1 MKITVGGIRSRVLM
15 CVAGSFTA
23 IVLIGTA
30 AFAQGPPASG
40 TPGAARGE
48 GRQGR
53 AGRGIQALY
62 PVLPIGSALP
72 DFSLLGIDGKRHT
85 PQEYEKAKVLVV
97 MFESN
102 HCPAS
107 IAYEHRMLEL
117 YKAYGS
123 RDVRFIAINPN
134 NPKAVRLNELGYTD
148 MTDSFEEMKLRAAFM
163 DLPWLY
169 LYDGETQALSMKMGA
184 VATPH
189 IFIFDQERKLQYQG
203 AIDDSRAVAQVKQ
216 RYAANA
222 IDELLAGRPVS
233 VRETRALGCSTKWIS
248 TSVAGVEEEMKA
260 IQDAPVTVAPVAA
273 DGLRAL
279 RQNASSGKTLLVS
292 VWSTANPAS
301 VTQFGA
307 LQTTFRMY
315 AGSGRPMEL
324 ITVSTDASATSAA
337 VLEFLKAQH
346 ATSRNLQAAS
356 AAEAQAAFGLKWNAA
371 QPLTLVV
378 GPDGQVLYQ
387 KEGRIDIYE
396 VRRIILASFP
406 EVPSWPGIRDYYTDA
421 VARTAAKKR

>member
-169 LYDGETQALSMKMGA
+169 LYDGETQALSDTQGPSTTLEVPGGTTIPLASNADYNGA
-184 VATPH
+184 
-189 IFIFDQERKLQYQG
+189 
-203 AIDDSRAVAQVKQ
+203 
-216 RYAANA
+216 N
-222 IDELLAGRPVS
+222 
-233 VRETRALGCSTKWIS
+233 
-248 TSVAGVEEEMKA
+248 
-260 IQDAPVTVAPVAA
+260 
-273 DGLRAL
+273 LRAL
-279 RQNASSGKTLLVS
+279 EKRSEVMRDSINYFPPMANQACRIGFFADLGSRAMAYDQVDISSRRACIGRLYFLIPGGITYGQYFLNVKFENSLIRVPFRVFTKEEEKLLSKNYKSIKKQV
-292 VWSTANPAS
+292 
-301 VTQFGA
+301 
-307 LQTTFRMY
+307 
-315 AGSGRPMEL
+315 
-324 ITVSTDASATSAA
+324 D
-337 VLEFLKAQH
+337 
-346 ATSRNLQAAS
+346 
-356 AAEAQAAFGLKWNAA
+356 EAFK
-371 QPLTLVV
+371 P
-378 GPDGQVLYQ
+378 
-387 KEGRIDIYE
+387 
-396 VRRIILASFP
+396 
-406 EVPSWPGIRDYYTDA
+406 
-421 VARTAAKKR
+421 KKN

>member
-1 MKITVGGIRSRVLM
+1 MKVTVGGIRSRVLM
-15 CVAGSFTA
+15 CVVGSFTA

-30 AFAQGPPASG
+30 AAAQGPPANG
-40 TPGAARGE
+40 TTGAARGE

-148 MTDSFEEMKLRAAFM
+148 MSDSFEEMKLRAAFM

-233 VRETRALGCSTKWIS
+233 RAR
-248 TSVAGVEEEMKA
+248 
-260 IQDAPVTVAPVAA
+260 DARPGLLDEVDFDLRGRRRGGDEGDPGRPGHDALQSLA

-292 VWSTANPAS
+292 VWIRPTRRVSRSSARCRPRSACMR
-301 VTQFGA
+301 A
-307 LQTTFRMY
+307 A
-315 AGSGRPMEL
+315 AGRWS
-324 ITVSTDASATSAA
+324 
-337 VLEFLKAQH
+337 
-346 ATSRNLQAAS
+346 
-356 AAEAQAAFGLKWNAA
+356 
-371 QPLTLVV
+371 
-378 GPDGQVLYQ
+378 
-387 KEGRIDIYE
+387 
-396 VRRIILASFP
+396 
-406 EVPSWPGIRDYYTDA
+406 
-421 VARTAAKKR
+421 